1 MILQETLSFLQEA
14 NMSANCFESIYP
26 KIPTMLVP
34 RSVMS
39 RYLNTFA
46 AFRDRS
52 LYFQLTV
59 IVLLVFIFSFTITRI
74 IQLAQYPKDESAHEI
89 TVKANSVNY

>member
-1 MILQETLSFLQEA
+1 MLIVL
-14 NMSANCFESIYP
+14 ESIYP
-26 KIPTMLVP
+26 KILTMLVLK
-34 RSVMS
+34 SVMS

-74 IQLAQYPKDESAHEI
+74 IQLAQYPKDESAHDI